1 MAEKLFLQLND
12 FQDNGKTAFG
22 NVVQLG
28 KGKDC
33 AKICKVCGKEG
44 QATAITNH
52 IEANHLDGVSVP
64 CNLCEKILGS
74 RAALRTHISRYHKNI
89 YWYVIFQDKECPEH
103 RNTETQKDRSLNIYW
118 DHHPPVLNSFAA
130 MTIATMIF
138 AFTKKKHK
146 HHFSSFN
153 IPLCIPF
160 YAGIFSVDCS
170 FPDFYVSKIFKI
182 FKKRLCC
189 RIKVFL
195 WTALDVGWGET
206 WNALIGSERSLVV
219 AAGQHQCARGAL
231 CCAQKTNSQSR
242 GCQTTPIQTTLQ
254 SGSRVWKS
262 AMTCRASGCS
272 ASFSVAR

>member
-1 MAEKLFLQLND
+1 MAEKLFLQWND

-44 QATAITNH
+44 QAMAITNH

-64 CNLCEKILGS
+64 CNLCEKILRS

-103 RNTETQKDRSLNIYW
+103 RNTEAQKDRSLNIYW

-138 AFTKKKHK
+138 AFTKK
-146 HHFSSFN
+146 N
-153 IPLCIPF
+153 INITSLHSRFPF
-160 YAGIFSVDCS
+160 VYLSTQE
-170 FPDFYVSKIFKI
+170 Y
-182 FKKRLCC
+182 
-189 RIKVFL
+189 FL
-195 WTALDVGWGET
+195 WIALFLIFMCLRSSKYSKNVYAVG
-206 WNALIGSERSLVV
+206 
-219 AAGQHQCARGAL
+219 
-231 CCAQKTNSQSR
+231 
-242 GCQTTPIQTTLQ
+242 
-254 SGSRVWKS
+254 
-262 AMTCRASGCS
+262 
-272 ASFSVAR
+272 